1 MAGSSI
7 ILAVDC
13 NQRNLELLAKFL
25 DRAGYRTID
34 WFVVLEEF
42 AAALDRRAKIGMA
55 LVDIS
60 GFDRRIWEC
69 CEQLRNQQIPFLVLS
84 PKQSAAIQQESLCR
98 GARSMLVKPL
108 TVKELLGIVSSLLG
122 ESE

>member
-1 MAGSSI
+1 MTGSSI

-25 DRAGYRTID
+25 DREGYRTIGASS
-34 WFVVLEEF
+34 FEEF
-42 AAALDRRAKIGMA
+42 AGAIAQPASIGMA

-60 GFDRRIWEC
+60 GFDRRIWDC

-84 PKQSAAIQQESLCR
+84 PKQSAVIQQESLCR

-108 TVKELLGIVSSLLG
+108 AVRELLKIVSSLLG

>member
-25 DRAGYRTID
+25 DRAGYRTIAVCS
-34 WFVVLEEF
+34 FEEF
-42 AAALDRRAKIGMA
+42 AAALDRPAKIGMA